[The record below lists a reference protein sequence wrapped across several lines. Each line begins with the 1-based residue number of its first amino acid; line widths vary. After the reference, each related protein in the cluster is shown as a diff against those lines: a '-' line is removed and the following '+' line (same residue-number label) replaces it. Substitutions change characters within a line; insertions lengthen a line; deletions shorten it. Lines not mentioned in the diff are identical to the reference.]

1 MMDILRVPR
10 RSVAMLSNHCAI
22 GKVLEKAC
30 DKWDKGFERMAYIH
44 YYYREPIS
52 ECEPQYNMNYV
63 RDLVAEYALYAE

>member
-1 MMDILRVPR
+1 MDILKVPR

-22 GKVLEKAC
+22 GKLIKKHVKKY
-30 DKWDKGFERMAYIH
+30 DKMFESRAYLH

-52 ECEPQYNMNYV
+52 ELEPQYNMMFV